1 MSWGVYSHLHM
12 GLHMGDTWH
21 YRIERERM
29 GGFKAVVLIQHFN
42 YDHLGLK
49 KKSSAQDA
57 PQNKWIRIS
66 QEWWLGVFSRFSTIT
81 SEGECRERMQKERP
95 WQIRADQEKLATQR
109 AVGGPK
115 MNKKRTF
122 ILLLICTV
130 LITKQS
136 LDLCICSLQSP
147 WGGRLLLW

>member
-49 KKSSAQDA
+49 KTPSHHS
-57 PQNKWIRIS
+57 WEILIH
-66 QEWWLGVFSRFSTIT
+66 LFSGASWALDFFLRFSTIT